1 MRSFNGS
8 DTGSETPRYGFES
21 HTCTLNAFGRLT
33 HGVRVPPFMSY
44 QTLKHGGSDRFESY
58 IAYIF
63 ETGVT
68 NFCDLIER
76 F

>member
-33 HGVRVPPFMSY
+33 HGEECLFYTEEAIGSSPMSATLWPVPLMA
-44 QTLKHGGSDRFESY
+44 GD
-58 IAYIF
+58 
-63 ETGVT
+63 
-68 NFCDLIER
+68 
-76 F
+76 